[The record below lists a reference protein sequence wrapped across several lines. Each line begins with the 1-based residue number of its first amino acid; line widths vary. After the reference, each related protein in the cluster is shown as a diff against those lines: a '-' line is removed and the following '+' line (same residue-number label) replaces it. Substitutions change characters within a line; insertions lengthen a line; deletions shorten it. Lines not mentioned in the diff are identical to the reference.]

1 MPIHAVVYASHVAA
15 DLPADRMGALVRDAA
30 RFNVVAGVTG
40 LLLFDGERFLQYLEG
55 PEDGLLAAYNRVLT
69 STSHFDVVQLA
80 RGLVGSR
87 LVPYW
92 AMTMVDTP
100 RRELGTIA
108 VADWNSFVRRGSPV
122 RPTAMDHLTKVIDR
136 HRQDGCT
143 AG

>member
-15 DLPADRMGALVRDAA
+15 DLPADRLEVLVQDAA
-30 RFNVVAGVTG
+30 RFNAIAGVTG

-55 PEDGLLAAYNRVLT
+55 PEDGLHAAYDRVLT
-69 STSHFDVVQLA
+69 ATSHFDVVQLA

-92 AMTMVDTP
+92 TMTMVDTP
-100 RRELGTIA
+100 RKDLGTIA

-122 RPTAMDHLTKVIDR
+122 RPTAMDHLVKIMDR
-136 HRQDGCT
+136 HRQHECP